1 MLHFRRMLFILDC
14 VYKHLEKP
22 NSHAKILFADFS
34 SAFNKMQPHIL
45 IEHLASHFKLPDQ
58 LLRLFLDFLT
68 DRVQQVSVNG
78 HMSTSVISST
88 GSPQGCVLS
97 PLLFI
102 MYTDSCRS
110 PQESSSSFFVKFSDD
125 TALLS
130 LLQGEEHI
138 HGHSLPF
145 FVKWCDNNYLDLNIT
160 KTKEIVIDFRT
171 CGSKPKASI
180 IHDEEVQILDT

>member
-1 MLHFRRMLFILDC
+1 M
-14 VYKHLEKP
+14 
-22 NSHAKILFADFS
+22 N
-34 SAFNKMQPHIL
+34 N
-45 IEHLASHFKLPDQ
+45 LASHFKLPDQ
-58 LLRLFLDFLT
+58 LLRLFSDFLT

-110 PQESSSSFFVKFSDD
+110 PQESSSSFFVKCSDD

-130 LLQGEEHI
+130 LLQGEEHD

-145 FVKWCDNNYLDLNIT
+145 FVKWCDNNYLDLNVT